1 MNKQLLCIII
11 LIFACSTASFSQNE
25 EKIDGII
32 IPKTVVFSEKVL
44 KLNGVGIRTKF
55 WSDVYTQALYLT
67 FLSKDSDEI
76 IKSDTKMAMIL
87 NITSPLVTA
96 KKFSKSLNN
105 GIKKVLGENNWIK
118 FKPELD
124 LLDATINAEKIVEN
138 DIFNLIY
145 NDTDQSIWI
154 IKNGVVKGKIPGFE
168 FKKAFFSIWLSN
180 KPVNEK
186 LKQNLLGI
194 TSK

>member
-76 IKSDTKMAMIL
+76 INSDTKMAMIL

-105 GIKKVLGENNWIK
+105 GIKKVLGENNWMK